1 MISSCEHCGRILPF
15 WKLRC
20 SNCKK
25 SAMNWLQLGVLAA
38 FALGTLF
45 IGAKYLL

>member
-1 MISSCEHCGRILPF
+1 
-15 WKLRC
+15 
-20 SNCKK
+20 
-25 SAMNWLQLGVLAA
+25 MNWLQLGVLAA